1 MTKLKAT
8 ARHMVIAS
16 TFMFACL
23 GTTVQA
29 SELSKQV
36 NQDVTDALTNALS
49 NQVTLFITEI
59 NRDVEAQIS
68 KTLTELGSIILPT
81 EEKADNPKLN
91 TDGSTPSK

>member
-8 ARHMVIAS
+8 ARHMVLAS
-16 TFMFACL
+16 TFIFACL

-29 SELSKQV
+29 SELSKHV

-59 NRDVEAQIS
+59 NRDIEAQIN
-68 KTLTELGSIILPT
+68 KTLTEFSSIILPT
-81 EEKADNPKLN
+81 EDKASSPKLN